1 MSTNKE
7 KPGGQN
13 KLSVLVVDDET
24 NIRKTIAICL
34 EIEGCQVRS
43 VSNFD
48 DAVNEIK
55 ENVFDVAFLDL
66 RLGTRNGLDLIPYLQ
81 FHSPR
86 AKIVIITAYASIN
99 SAIEAIRLGAT
110 DYIPKPFTPAQIKM
124 VIGKINE
131 IVDMQGQ
138 IEYLRSSLTASVPE
152 IDFSTKSAAMQ
163 KVVAVAREAAAANA
177 NILLKGESGTGK
189 TILAKAIH
197 DWSPR
202 SGKPFLSVSCP
213 SLSAELLES
222 ELFGHAR
229 GSFTGALKD
238 FPGRISMGQGG
249 TLFLDEIGDLPL
261 SIQPKLLRF
270 IQDKKYER
278 VGENITRNADVRLI
292 AASNLDLGNAV
303 AEGRFREDLFYRLN
317 VVEIEIPPLRE
328 RKEDIALIADNMLK
342 FFGGSNHRSYKAFSA
357 EALAALKTYP
367 WPGNLRELRNTI
379 ERITIFC
386 KTEVVGRECLPD
398 KICAGEELPNLGDAV
413 HLDKIEEIHIRRI
426 LAAAPSLQ
434 QAADTL
440 GIDTA
445 TLWRKRKK
453 YGI

>member
-1 MSTNKE
+1 MSPNKE
-7 KPGGQN
+7 NASKPN
-13 KLSVLVVDDET
+13 RLHVLVVDDET

-34 EIEGCQVRS
+34 ELENCLVRS

-55 ENVFDVAFLDL
+55 QYVFDVAFLDL
-66 RLGTRNGLDLIPYLQ
+66 RLGTKNGLELIPYLQ

-86 AKIVIITAYASIN
+86 AKIVIITAYASVD
-99 SAIEAIRLGAT
+99 SAIEAIRMGAT
-110 DYIPKPFTPAQIKM
+110 DYIPKPFTPAQIKV
-124 VIGKINE
+124 VIDKISE

-138 IEYLRSSLTASVPE
+138 IEYLKSSLTANVPE
-152 IDFSTKSAAMQ
+152 IDFFTKNAVMN
-163 KVVAVAREAAAANA
+163 KVIAVAKEAAAASA

-202 SGKPFLSVSCP
+202 SGKPFLSISCP

-238 FPGRISMGQGG
+238 FPGRISLGQGG

-270 IQDKKYER
+270 IQERKYER
-278 VGENITRNADVRLI
+278 VGENTTRSADVRII
-292 AASNLDLGNAV
+292 AASNLDLGKAV
-303 AEGRFREDLFYRLN
+303 SEGRFREDLFYRLN

-328 RKEDIALIADNMLK
+328 RKEDIAAVADNMLK
-342 FFGGSNHRSYKAFSA
+342 FFGCSNHRIYKGFSA
-357 EALAALKTYP
+357 EALEALKNYS
-367 WPGNLRELRNTI
+367 WPGNLRELRNTV

-386 KTEVVGRECLPD
+386 KTDTVGKECLPD
-398 KICAGEELPNLGDAV
+398 KISASEEIPGLGDAIQ
-413 HLDKIEEIHIRRI
+413 LDKIEEIHIRRI
-426 LAAAPSLQ
+426 LASTASIQL
-434 QAADTL
+434 AADIL